1 MVGKE
6 QVAEN
11 EACEALAEEFA
22 RLHREGASDYERGMT
37 AAAEAIAARI
47 RARLD

>member
-11 EACEALAEEFA
+11 EACETIAEDVA
-22 RLHREGASDYERGMT
+22 KLHGEATTDYERGMRD
-37 AAAEAIAARI
+37 AATAIAARI

>member
-11 EACEALAEEFA
+11 EACEQLAEDVA
-22 RLHREGASDYERGMT
+22 KMHLAATTDYERGMKD
-37 AAAEAIAARI
+37 AAEIIAARI

>member
-1 MVGKE
+1 MFGKE

-11 EACEALAEEFA
+11 EACSEVAEDFA
-22 RLHREGASDYERGMT
+22 KLHSAGTTDYERGMAD
-37 AAAEAIAARI
+37 AAQAIAARI